1 MGALNLTIEVSGRQ
15 GEQFE
20 EVDAL
25 VDASAVT
32 TMLPGSML
40 RRLGVIPTTSEIF
53 AHACGEGGAAPLL
66 RAYKLEGLRLGPIRT
81 ATHPVGQTA
90 VIAMKS

>member
-1 MGALNLTIEVSGRQ
+1 MGALNLTIEVGGQQ

-20 EVDAL
+20 EVEAL
-25 VDASAVT
+25 VDTSAVT

-53 AHACGEGGAAPLL
+53 AHACGEEGAAPLIG
-66 RAYKLEGLRLGPIRT
+66 AYTLEGLHLGIDPYAQQLIPLDR
-81 ATHPVGQTA
+81 PL
-90 VIAMKS
+90 SLR